1 MGRCAILALDGFW
14 RHGGDPARILP
25 MLEEKLQKNIARK
38 WPASTSEDHAIEQYA
53 RAPLPTRRECEAR
66 GQLRLRTSSASGSLS
81 VMELCYGIAQ
91 AVLPVM
97 DDAIAPLEDA
107 ARHE

>member
-1 MGRCAILALDGFW
+1 MECY
-14 RHGGDPARILP
+14 
-25 MLEEKLQKNIARK
+25 
-38 WPASTSEDHAIEQYA
+38 SESG
-53 RAPLPTRRECEAR
+53 APLPTRREREAK
-66 GQLRLRTSSASGSLS
+66 GQLRLRDILRIWRFS